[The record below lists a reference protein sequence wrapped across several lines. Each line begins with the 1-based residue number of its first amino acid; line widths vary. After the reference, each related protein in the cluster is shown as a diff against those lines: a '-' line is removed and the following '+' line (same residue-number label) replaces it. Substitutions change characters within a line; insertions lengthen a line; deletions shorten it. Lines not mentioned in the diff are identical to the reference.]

1 MIKYE
6 IKNKIKRKITF
17 QRRAKLKTNLK
28 FTKLKTNLKFIK
40 IRKKSLKYQIS
51 LNFNFF
57 KKNKL

>member
-57 KKNKL
+57 